1 MVDTLTPAERSE
13 RMRRVKGR
21 DTTPELTVRRL
32 LHRLGYR
39 FRLHRR
45 DLPGRPDIVLPRHR
59 VAIFVHGCFWHR
71 HEDSDCRLARI
82 PKSRLEFWLP
92 KFSANQAR
100 DLRDQKALSDLGW
113 RILIVWEC
121 ELRDKEQLKNKLRQ
135 CLEEPCAPSNSS
147 PEPEAWGSA

>member
-1 MVDTLTPAERSE
+1 MVDTLTPAERAE

-21 DTTPELTVRRL
+21 DTRPELTVRRL

-71 HEDSDCRLARI
+71 HGDPQCRLARV

-100 DLRDQKALSDLGW
+100 DRRDQRALSDLGW
-113 RILIVWEC
+113 RILVVWEC
-121 ELRDKEQLKNKLRQ
+121 ELRDKEQLENKLRQ
-135 CLEEPCAPSNSS
+135 CLEERCAPLNFL
-147 PEPEAWGSA
+147 PEPGDWGLA